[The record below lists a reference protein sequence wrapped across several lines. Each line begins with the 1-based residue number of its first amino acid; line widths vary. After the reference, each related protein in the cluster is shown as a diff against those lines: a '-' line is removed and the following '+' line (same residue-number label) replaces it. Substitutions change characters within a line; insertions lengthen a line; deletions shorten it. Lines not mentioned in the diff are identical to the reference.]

1 MSSLEK
7 DPAHDCAICR
17 DGLRD
22 PRTLPCFH
30 SFCLGCL
37 QESLR
42 VPNSLVAD
50 GTPNSS
56 TCPLCRVAFEIPKRE
71 GVAALLVDPF
81 VLNLNKQKESLASVN
96 PNDVQ
101 CVCEDE
107 PALLHCDI
115 CEEFYG
121 EKCLKA
127 HSRAKKTS
135 NHPTQSIDDYFKA
148 SGPGSRRLFCHKHRA
163 FEMDTYCKQCQQAM
177 CPSCVVPD
185 HANHQGL
192 VKLADVATDFSGE
205 LKQAAATVRSNLFLL
220 ITVTLLNV
228 IRWLGS
234 REGEPAEEDHW

>member
-1 MSSLEK
+1 MFRAEK

-17 DGLRD
+17 EGLRD

-37 QESLR
+37 EEFLK
-42 VPNSLVAD
+42 VPNSTIAD
-50 GTPNSS
+50 GTPTSS
-56 TCPLCRVAFEIPKRE
+56 TCPLCRTAFGIPKRE
-71 GVAALLVDPF
+71 GVAALPVDPF
-81 VLNLNKQKESLASVN
+81 VLNVHKQKEYLASVN

-107 PALLHCDI
+107 PALVHCDI

-127 HSRAKKTS
+127 HSKAKKTS
-135 NHPTQSIDDYFKA
+135 NHPTQSVDDYFKTF
-148 SGPGSRRLFCHKHRA
+148 GPGSRRLFCQTHPSLEVDS
-163 FEMDTYCKQCQQAM
+163 FCKQCQQAM
-177 CPSCVVPD
+177 CPSCGVAG
-185 HANHQGL
+185 HGNHQGL

-220 ITVTLLNV
+220 FEHFPLNV
-228 IRWLGS
+228 SLTRFKRRRTS
-234 REGEPAEEDHW
+234 